1 MSVATKLQSHA
12 KPVLESRAILGPG
25 GNRDR
30 APEKPKC
37 KQETL
42 KKVEKQNKALTVIS
56 ELVIR
61 DNASVG
67 SSCSSDSLSSNY
79 SAKLS
84 NPKVKL
90 YAVKPVK
97 AVAAGGDSNA
107 TITSPRLSLPGKRC
121 DWITLHSDPLY
132 IAFHD
137 EEWGV
142 PVHDDKKLFELLVLS
157 QALAELTWP
166 LILSKRDIFRKVLN
180 DFDPSSIAQ
189 LTENEFTTLKVN
201 GIQLLSE
208 PKLRAIVENA
218 NQVLKIQ
225 QEFGSFSNYC
235 WSFVNKKPIQN
246 RFRYA
251 RQVPVK
257 TPKAEFMSKDLIK
270 RGFRCV
276 GPTVVYSFMQVA
288 GIVNDH
294 LVNCFRYQECDA
306 KIKDDTKLRV
316 EDQRS
321 ELLTGA
327 LEKPCSTRS

>member
-1 MSVATKLQSHA
+1 MSVATKLHSHA
-12 KPVLESRAILGPG
+12 KPVLESREILGPG

-42 KKVEKQNKALTVIS
+42 KNSEKQNKALPAIPES
-56 ELVIR
+56 VIR
-61 DNASVG
+61 DNSSIG
-67 SSCSSDSLSSNY
+67 SSCSSDSLLSSY
-79 SAKLS
+79 STKLL
-84 NPKVKL
+84 NPKVKPCD
-90 YAVKPVK
+90 VKPVK
-97 AVAAGGDSNA
+97 AVAAGGDPNV
-107 TITSPRLSLPGKRC
+107 TSTTPSLSVPGKRC
-121 DWITLHSDPLY
+121 GWITPYSDPLY

-142 PVHDDKKLFELLVLS
+142 PVHDDRKLFELLVLS

-166 LILSKRDIFRKVLN
+166 LILCKRDIFRKVFN
-180 DFDPSSIAQ
+180 DFDPSTIAKFTQ
-189 LTENEFTTLKVN
+189 NEFTTLKEN

-225 QEFGSFSNYC
+225 QEFGTFSNYC
-235 WSFVNKKPIQN
+235 WSFVNKKPITN

-257 TPKAEFMSKDLIK
+257 TPKAEFMSKDLLR

-276 GPTVVYSFMQVA
+276 GPTVVYSFMQVT

-294 LVNCFRYQECDA
+294 LVNCFRYQECDGM
-306 KIKDDTKLRV
+306 KLRV
-316 EDQRS
+316 EGQRS

-327 LEKPCSTRS
+327 LETRS

>member
-12 KPVLESRAILGPG
+12 KPALEPRAILGPG

-30 APEKPKC
+30 APHNPKC
-37 KQETL
+37 KPETL
-42 KKVEKQNKALTVIS
+42 KKTEKQSKALPVIS

-61 DNASVG
+61 DNVSVG

-79 SAKLS
+79 S
-84 NPKVKL
+84 VKL
-90 YAVKPVK
+90 LKPYAVKPVS
-97 AVAAGGDSNA
+97 AGGDSSA
-107 TITSPRLSLPGKRC
+107 TTTSPALSLPGKRC

-189 LTENEFTTLKVN
+189 FKENEFTTLKVN

-225 QEFGSFSNYC
+225 KEFGSFSNYC
-235 WSFVNKKPIQN
+235 WSFVNKKPIRN
-246 RFRYA
+246 RFRYN

-257 TPKAEFMSKDLIK
+257 TPKAEFMSKDMMR

-294 LVNCFRYQECDA
+294 LANCFRYEECDTT
-306 KIKDDTKLRV
+306 KIKDDKKLRV
-316 EDQRS
+316 EDKR
-321 ELLTGA
+321 
-327 LEKPCSTRS
+327 

>member
-12 KPVLESRAILGPG
+12 EPVLESRAILGPG

-37 KQETL
+37 KQEIL
-42 KKVEKQNKALTVIS
+42 KRTVKQNKALPVVS
-56 ELVIR
+56 ESVVR
-61 DNASVG
+61 DNISVG

-79 SAKLS
+79 SAKLL
-84 NPKVKL
+84 NLKAKP
-90 YAVKPVK
+90 KPVK
-97 AVAAGGDSNA
+97 TVAAGGDANA
-107 TITSPRLSLPGKRC
+107 TTTSPGLLVAGKRC
-121 DWITLHSDPLY
+121 DWITPYSDPLY

-166 LILSKRDIFRKVLN
+166 LILSKRHIFRNVFN

-189 LTENEFTTLKVN
+189 FTEAEFTTLKVN
-201 GIQLLSE
+201 ATQLLSDQ
-208 PKLRAIVENA
+208 KLRAIVENA

-235 WSFVNKKPIQN
+235 WSFVNKKPIRN
-246 RFRYA
+246 RYRYG

-257 TPKAEFMSKDLIK
+257 TPKAEFMSKDLMK

-276 GPTVVYSFMQVA
+276 GPTVVYSFLQVS

-294 LVNCFRYQECDA
+294 LVDCFRYQECDA
-306 KIKDDTKLRV
+306 SVKDDMKLRV
-316 EDQRS
+316 ENRRS
-321 ELLTGA
+321 ELLIRA
-327 LEKPCSTRS
+327 LEKSSLTT

>member
-56 ELVIR
+56 ESVIR

-121 DWITLHSDPLY
+121 DWITLHS
-132 IAFHD
+132 
-137 EEWGV
+137 G
-142 PVHDDKKLFELLVLS
+142 KL
-157 QALAELTWP
+157 A
-166 LILSKRDIFRKVLN
+166 
-180 DFDPSSIAQ
+180 
-189 LTENEFTTLKVN
+189 
-201 GIQLLSE
+201 
-208 PKLRAIVENA
+208 
-218 NQVLKIQ
+218 
-225 QEFGSFSNYC
+225 
-235 WSFVNKKPIQN
+235 
-246 RFRYA
+246 
-251 RQVPVK
+251 
-257 TPKAEFMSKDLIK
+257 
-270 RGFRCV
+270 
-276 GPTVVYSFMQVA
+276 
-288 GIVNDH
+288 
-294 LVNCFRYQECDA
+294 
-306 KIKDDTKLRV
+306 
-316 EDQRS
+316 
-321 ELLTGA
+321 
-327 LEKPCSTRS
+327 